1 MALSDY
7 DDIAIDLWTIAICR
21 GSSPFALQGEA
32 RPVLSASDVDD
43 VRAIFLADPFMI
55 PADGGWHMFFE
66 VLNRSNRLGEIGHAV
81 SADGTSWTYDRIV
94 LREPFHLSYPC
105 VFEWN
110 GHYWMVPE
118 TLGANAIRLYRG
130 DPFPGRWTFVTD
142 LVAGYAADPTVFRYS
157 GRWWMF
163 ACLTPHQ
170 HRTLALYY
178 ADALT
183 GPWHAHPRNPIVEN
197 DPSIGR
203 PGGRVLVDGDRLFRF
218 AQDSVPVYGRQ
229 VRAFEILE
237 LTADRYREREMDESP
252 VLTASG
258 AGWNAVGMHHLDAHR
273 LGPASWIACVDGRRE

>member
-1 MALSDY
+1 
-7 DDIAIDLWTIAICR
+7 
-21 GSSPFALQGEA
+21 
-32 RPVLSASDVDD
+32 
-43 VRAIFLADPFMI
+43 
-55 PADGGWHMFFE
+55 
-66 VLNRSNRLGEIGHAV
+66 
-81 SADGTSWTYDRIV
+81 
-94 LREPFHLSYPC
+94 
-105 VFEWN
+105 
-110 GHYWMVPE
+110 
-118 TLGANAIRLYRG
+118 
-130 DPFPGRWTFVTD
+130 
-142 LVAGYAADPTVFRYS
+142 
-157 GRWWMF
+157 MF

-197 DPSIGR
+197 DPGIGR

-258 AGWNAVGMHHLDAHR
+258 EGWNAVGMHHLDAHR